1 MQIVARVEQ
10 LDEISPDDFRLRSRT
25 KVFEST
31 ATIEEIHTWAQ
42 TIGNYS
48 INEIALT
55 AAE

>member
-1 MQIVARVEQ
+1 MQIVARVE
-10 LDEISPDDFRLRSRT
+10 LDQIGPDGFRLRSRT

-31 ATIEEIHTWAQ
+31 ATIEEIHAWAQ
-42 TIGNYS
+42 TIGNYP